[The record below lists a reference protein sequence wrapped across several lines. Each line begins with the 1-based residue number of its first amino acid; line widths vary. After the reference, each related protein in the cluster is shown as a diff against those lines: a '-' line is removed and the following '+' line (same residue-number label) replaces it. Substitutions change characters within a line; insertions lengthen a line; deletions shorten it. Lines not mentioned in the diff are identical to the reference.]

1 MIGFDC
7 FFSELAEFIVSNMGV
22 NGFISP
28 FFTLALQNL
37 NEAALV
43 IAFLDLPF
51 TEDSHGF
58 KANQGRGIEIKA
70 ASNMMIF
77 LKEI

>member
-1 MIGFDC
+1 MFWADFAKHLVDNSGSLKSFL
-7 FFSELAEFIVSNMGV
+7 SSY
-22 NGFISP
+22 
-28 FFTLALQNL
+28 FTLALQNL

-43 IAFLDLPF
+43 IAFTDLPF
-51 TEDSHGF
+51 TDDSHGF